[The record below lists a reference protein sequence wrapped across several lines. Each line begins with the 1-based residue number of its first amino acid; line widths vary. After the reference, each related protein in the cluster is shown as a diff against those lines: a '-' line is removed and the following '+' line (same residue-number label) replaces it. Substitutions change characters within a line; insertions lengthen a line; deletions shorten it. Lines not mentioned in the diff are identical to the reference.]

1 MISGD
6 RLKHQAG
13 RRVRDLL
20 ETGWLDPGTV
30 LARSRWLLLLGG
42 VLVALLAGHVVHW
55 YSLSPVVA
63 LERSIHDMET
73 RLAAR
78 GPIEQRVVIVDI
90 DQGSLNRIGHWPWP
104 TRRID
109 DLIDRLFD
117 RDGAAVVGLT
127 LVSGIPNPRDQ
138 QSLLRTLREST
149 LAERD
154 LARVAKSLEPA
165 GQRQAEF
172 ERSLAGRAVVLA
184 EPYAGSVQVMSA
196 VTDLPADED
205 GRVRHVALATIQD
218 GAVYPSMALAV
229 TDRLLDLGVIEGA
242 PPVSEGAAL
251 ARLRAWSQPPA
262 VYSTID
268 LPYDGPAG
276 TYRHLPAA
284 DVLDAAEPLAALRGK
299 IVLVGSS
306 AASVLDLHDTPLG
319 PGMSGAEIQA
329 NLITALL
336 DGRLWTP
343 SPFDYGLEC
352 LLVIALGGLLVWLLP
367 RLSPGHAFAL
377 SLTLI
382 LLLLVCAAGAAWSGL
397 GRPPVAGA
405 VFLVLALLALNIL
418 NGYFLEA
425 RARREFTTV
434 FGPYVPPTLAEQI
447 ARNPSNFRELIIP
460 RNETLSVL
468 FADLR
473 GFTAVAER
481 MRPEEVR
488 LFLNDYFTEMSE
500 VVQAFGGT
508 VDKYIGDEVMAFWGA
523 PLPDPDH
530 ARRAV
535 LAALR
540 MREAILR
547 LRARV
552 EPGADEDLD
561 LRVGI
566 NTGLVSVGDMGSAFR
581 RSYTVLGDA
590 VNLAKRIES
599 LTRYYGVGIMIG
611 EQTRIRVADLLCRE
625 IDWVQV
631 KGRGGVVTIFEPIG
645 FVPDVSPERL
655 RDLELWSEALRAYR
669 TRQWQEADELLLEL
683 QRRDPRCELYELYR
697 GRIARFREQAP
708 AANWNGVTLFDKK

>member
-42 VLVALLAGHVVHW
+42 VLVALLAGHVVRW

-196 VTDLPADED
+196 ATDLPADED
-205 GRVRHVALATIQD
+205 GRVRHVALAMIQD

-284 DVLDAAEPLAALRGK
+284 DVLDAAEPLAALRG
-299 IVLVGSS
+299 
-306 AASVLDLHDTPLG
+306 
-319 PGMSGAEIQA
+319 
-329 NLITALL
+329 
-336 DGRLWTP
+336 
-343 SPFDYGLEC
+343 
-352 LLVIALGGLLVWLLP
+352 
-367 RLSPGHAFAL
+367 
-377 SLTLI
+377 
-382 LLLLVCAAGAAWSGL
+382 
-397 GRPPVAGA
+397 
-405 VFLVLALLALNIL
+405 
-418 NGYFLEA
+418 
-425 RARREFTTV
+425 
-434 FGPYVPPTLAEQI
+434 
-447 ARNPSNFRELIIP
+447 
-460 RNETLSVL
+460 
-468 FADLR
+468 
-473 GFTAVAER
+473 FTAVAER

-540 MREAILR
+540 MRAAILR

-697 GRIARFREQAP
+697 GRIARFRELAP

>member
-1 MISGD
+1 M
-6 RLKHQAG
+6 
-13 RRVRDLL
+13 
-20 ETGWLDPGTV
+20 
-30 LARSRWLLLLGG
+30 
-42 VLVALLAGHVVHW
+42 
-55 YSLSPVVA
+55 
-63 LERSIHDMET
+63 
-73 RLAAR
+73 
-78 GPIEQRVVIVDI
+78 
-90 DQGSLNRIGHWPWP
+90 
-104 TRRID
+104 
-109 DLIDRLFD
+109 
-117 RDGAAVVGLT
+117 
-127 LVSGIPNPRDQ
+127 
-138 QSLLRTLREST
+138 
-149 LAERD
+149 
-154 LARVAKSLEPA
+154 
-165 GQRQAEF
+165 
-172 ERSLAGRAVVLA
+172 
-184 EPYAGSVQVMSA
+184 
-196 VTDLPADED
+196 
-205 GRVRHVALATIQD
+205 
-218 GAVYPSMALAV
+218 
-229 TDRLLDLGVIEGA
+229 
-242 PPVSEGAAL
+242 
-251 ARLRAWSQPPA
+251 
-262 VYSTID
+262 
-268 LPYDGPAG
+268 
-276 TYRHLPAA
+276 
-284 DVLDAAEPLAALRGK
+284 
-299 IVLVGSS
+299 
-306 AASVLDLHDTPLG
+306 
-319 PGMSGAEIQA
+319 
-329 NLITALL
+329 
-336 DGRLWTP
+336 
-343 SPFDYGLEC
+343 
-352 LLVIALGGLLVWLLP
+352 
-367 RLSPGHAFAL
+367 
-377 SLTLI
+377 
-382 LLLLVCAAGAAWSGL
+382 
-397 GRPPVAGA
+397 
-405 VFLVLALLALNIL
+405 
-418 NGYFLEA
+418 
-425 RARREFTTV
+425 
-434 FGPYVPPTLAEQI
+434 PPTLAEQI

-697 GRIARFREQAP
+697 GRIARFRELAP